1 MTLGNDAREEPA
13 EVLVAGAGP
22 VGLTMAHELARWGV
36 RVRLVDAREGPAT
49 TSRAIATHPRTLE
62 VYDQMGIVEDI
73 LPRGRR
79 ITSFT
84 MYQRGRRLT
93 RLEADY
99 AETPTRFP
107 FTIAIDQV
115 TTEETLRAAAA
126 RRGVAVEWGVRLDGF
141 EQHAGGVRAKLVRPD
156 GTVEHAETP
165 WLVGCDGGHS
175 TVRKLLGLPL
185 LGESSETWLIA
196 DAQVET
202 DLPRDSIYWVRCPGV
217 TMMTVPMI
225 EPGRWR
231 LLDTA
236 AVEHD
241 PDPAAVARRFGSLIT
256 AGVGSAFHVAEPSW
270 ISVFTFQQRMAPR
283 MREGRCLVAGDAA
296 HVHSPASGQGM
307 NTGVQEAFNLAW
319 KLAMVVHGQAGEEL
333 LDSYGEERV
342 PVGRTLLA
350 STKRATRLIQLRN
363 PVLAGL
369 LPVVFAVLRAV
380 PRLRVRMQRAILG
393 GVSGLGLHYAS
404 GSLTTPSGDAASG
417 PGPRGPSG
425 GAASGPGQGERVAQ
439 ADAARAADPAWRA
452 VLAELRDPRWTLLT
466 YTGGPRDA
474 FGAVAAE
481 ADARY
486 GAWLSVRT
494 MSPRPGSGLPNP
506 LPPGPGVPG
515 LLAPVEGHWLL
526 IRPDGYLAARG
537 EALTADALAVA
548 LARLPLTP
556 NALGTTPTQAPDAL
570 GVMPA
575 GAPLTPRVRGG
586 RESESPSAGAR

>member
-1 MTLGNDAREEPA
+1 MTLGDDAREEPA

-22 VGLTMAHELARWGV
+22 VGLTMAYELARRGV
-36 RVRLVDAREGPAT
+36 RVRLIDAREGPAT

-62 VYDQMGIVEDI
+62 VYDQMGIVEDV

-99 AETPTRFP
+99 ANTPTRFP

-126 RRGVAVEWGVRLDGF
+126 RLGVAVEWGVRLDGF
-141 EQHAGGVRAKLVRPD
+141 DRHDAGVRVRLTHSR
-156 GTVEHAETP
+156 GEAEQAEVP

-175 TVRKLLGLPL
+175 TVRKILGLPL

-202 DLPRDSIYWVRCPGV
+202 GLPRDSIYWVRCPGV
-217 TMMTVPMI
+217 TMMMVPMI

-241 PDPAAVARRFGSLIT
+241 PRPASVAERFNALI
-256 AGVGSAFHVAEPSW
+256 APGVGCPFQVAEPSW
-270 ISVFTFQQRMAPR
+270 ISVFTFQQRMTPR
-283 MREGRCLVAGDAA
+283 MRVGRCLVAGDAA

-307 NTGVQEAFNLAW
+307 NTGIQEAYNLSW
-319 KLAMVVHGQAGEEL
+319 KLAMVVRGQAREEL

-350 STKRATRLIQLRN
+350 STKKATRIIQLKN

-369 LPVVFAVLRAV
+369 LPVVFAVMRAV
-380 PRLRVRMQRAILG
+380 PPLRVRMQRAILG
-393 GVSGLGLHYAS
+393 GVSGLGLHYGA
-404 GSLTTPSGDAASG
+404 GSLTTPAKGSAA
-417 PGPRGPSG
+417 GPRP
-425 GAASGPGQGERVAQ
+425 GERVTQ
-439 ADAARAADPAWRA
+439 ADAAEAAEPAWKEM
-452 VLAELRDPRWTLLT
+452 LAELRDPRWTLLA
-466 YTGGPRDA
+466 YVDDPGGA
-474 FGAVAAE
+474 AAATAVW
-481 ADARY
+481 ADERH

-494 MSPRPGSGLPNP
+494 VSARLSPGLPNP
-506 LPPGPGVPG
+506 LPAAEGVPG
-515 LLAPVEGHWLL
+515 LLAPREGRWLL
-526 IRPDGYLAARG
+526 IRPDGYLAADG
-537 EALTADALAVA
+537 EALTRDALAAA
-548 LARLPLTP
+548 LERVPLTSP
-556 NALGTTPTQAPDAL
+556 
-570 GVMPA
+570 
-575 GAPLTPRVRGG
+575 VRPE
-586 RESESPSAGAR
+586 REYPSAGTR